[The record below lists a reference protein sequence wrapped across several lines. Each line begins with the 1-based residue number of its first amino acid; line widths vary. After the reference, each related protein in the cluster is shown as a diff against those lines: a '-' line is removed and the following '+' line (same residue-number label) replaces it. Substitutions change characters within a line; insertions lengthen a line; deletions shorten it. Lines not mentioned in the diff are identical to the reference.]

1 MAKKN
6 DFDLNQQVYFI
17 RQVATDED
25 TVEWAKNAGK
35 VIGIRHTLKPDGSE
49 VSKYKLQVPPVKP
62 EEELWV
68 EPANI
73 YLQEAAAT
81 KRAAELNAEKILE
94 EARDKVEALKS
105 TLKVTEEMKICA
117 ERSMEAAKE
126 ALEKAEKELAALTKK
141 DAPVQKAS
149 AEEEASVSHDEDV
162 IR

>member
-17 RQVATDED
+17 RQIATDEE
-25 TVEWAKNAGK
+25 TVEWIKNAGK

-68 EPANI
+68 EPAKI
-73 YLQEAAAT
+73 YLQEAAAA
-81 KRAAELNAEKILE
+81 KRVTELNAEDILE
-94 EARDKVEALKS
+94 KARNKVEALKS
-105 TLKVTEEMKICA
+105 TLKVAEKMKICA
-117 ERSMEAAKE
+117 ERSMETAKE
-126 ALEKAEKELAALTKK
+126 ALEKAEQELAALTKK

-149 AEEEASVSHDEDV
+149 TEEETSVSYV